1 MKKACIF
8 DLDGTLT
15 NTLPTIAYYANGA
28 LRANGLLPF
37 EENEYRYFVGNGA
50 KVLVRR
56 MLAER
61 GVTDEQ
67 TFLRVY
73 RDYNAAY
80 DAAPL
85 YLTEIYPG
93 VKELLVSLV
102 SRGVRL
108 AVLSN
113 KPDYAAK
120 EVVRHFFGE
129 IFDVAHGAREGVP
142 LKPAPNALW
151 TLLEELGGISLNDA
165 LYVGDSS
172 VDMET
177 GKAAGVSTVGVS
189 WGFRDR
195 EELLAHGA
203 DAIADRA
210 EQIAALCASL

>member
-28 LRANGLLPF
+28 LAASGLAPF
-37 EENEYRYFVGNGA
+37 PVDEYRYFVGDGA
-50 KVLVRR
+50 KTLVKR
-56 MLAER
+56 MLVAR
-61 GVTDEQ
+61 GVTDEE
-67 TFLRVY
+67 TLLRVY
-73 RDYNAAY
+73 RDYNVAY

-93 VKELLVSLV
+93 VKELLVSLA
-102 SRGVRL
+102 SQGVRL

-120 EVVRHFFGE
+120 EVIRHLFGD
-129 IFDVAHGAREGVP
+129 IFNVAHGAREGVP
-142 LKPAPNALW
+142 LKPAPDALW
-151 TLLEELGGISLNDA
+151 ALLEELGGISPDDA

-177 GKAAGVSTVGVS
+177 GKAAGVRTVGVS
-189 WGFRDR
+189 WGFRGR

-203 DAIADRA
+203 DAIAERA
-210 EQIAALCASL
+210 AQIASFCASL